1 MTVAGRKPK
10 PEGQA
15 VNRSKPVHEWIDVPN
30 VPFDGV
36 SPDLPDDSVWSAR
49 SRRRWE
55 VIRHLPHVTLWHDG
69 DWESALDYMQV
80 LEEHWKD
87 PTSELRI
94 RERGIGLTTDALK
107 DLRIRYVAPPS
118 GNESAEV
125 PNIADYRDL

>member
-15 VNRSKPVHEWIDVPN
+15 VHRNKPTHDWVDVPN
-30 VPFDGV
+30 VPFEGV
-36 SPDLPDDSVWSAR
+36 SPELPDDAHWSAR
-49 SRRRWE
+49 SRKRWE
-55 VIRHLPHVTLWHDG
+55 VIRHLPHVALWHDG

-87 PTSELRI
+87 PTAELRI
-94 RERGIGLTTDALK
+94 REKGIGLTSDSLR
-107 DLRIRYVAPPS
+107 DLRIRYVDVS
-118 GNESAEV
+118 SSTSAEV

>member
-1 MTVAGRKPK
+1 MVAGRKPK

-15 VNRSKPVHEWIDVPN
+15 VNRTKPVHDWVEVIN
-30 VPFDGV
+30 VPFDGD
-36 SPDLPDDSVWSAR
+36 SPELPDDSVWSQRA
-49 SRRRWE
+49 RRRWE
-55 VIRHLPHVTLWHDG
+55 VIRHLPHAMLWHDG

-94 RERGIGLTTDALK
+94 RERGIGLTTDALR
-107 DLRIRYVAPPS
+107 DLRIRYVEPKNP
-118 GNESAEV
+118 NESAEV